1 MLMRTRSMAVTAA
14 LLTFA
19 SLCITPA
26 ASAAAHPAASPAPR
40 VVTLPTGEQ
49 VALYGPAGA
58 PTSFGPPPGVTWPA
72 RDPIV
77 GFSMHGHLYAIP
89 ASAPSAL
96 AGHLEGYDLT
106 RLAGGPAAPAAPA
119 AAVTPTA
126 AGGSGS
132 HNQWTLTVNPA
143 PDPGAITF
151 NVTVGL
157 MNLDDAAKFETIAQ
171 IGPQG
176 ASFSVPQGHY
186 YLVAVFA
193 DLENNQ
199 FTERT
204 VVNPQFTV
212 DAPTT
217 VTADASSAT
226 VDPSASVSRPANLG
240 QETMTT
246 TRNAIKNGGLGEN
259 TDSFAGGTKL
269 LVNPTARVNVG
280 SLRYDTHWHFH
291 PPDGGASYTYD
302 LDYPASGVIP
312 AQQDHPAP
320 DDSALAAVD
329 THFAS
334 EVPGQTAATGTTA
347 VDLAG
352 NSFIG
357 ATFLTPLTVPAE
369 RTEYFTAAP
378 DVHWQSSMIRLN
390 GTFEDWFSDAVRT
403 YQPGSHVTQTWLRG
417 PLVPG
422 VAQFAGAP
430 FAPLTCPACR
440 IGDTMSLLIEPYADS
455 AGHVAVQPTVA
466 SGSGDT
472 ATGSFQ
478 LSSNGTVLAT
488 GSYPAV
494 GPFEDEIPIPHAA
507 AQYQLDYNVTRS
519 APWWTLSTATHTQW
533 TFKSGPSTAEL
544 PPGWFCD
551 HSGDTQC
558 NVLPLLFA
566 NYKLPT
572 DDTGHE
578 PAGPVTG
585 EVDISHLQGAAN
597 TAIAGFAMQV
607 SFEGGKH
614 GSRRRSPR
622 SRPADTR
629 SATPTRPVPRPTSR
643 SPPATSRATRS
654 ARSFTRP
661 TRPRRTNPRSACSS
675 PAARSAYDPVR

>member
-1 MLMRTRSMAVTAA
+1 MLMRTRSLAVTAA
-14 LLTFA
+14 LFALA

-26 ASAAAHPAASPAPR
+26 ASAAPAARAAQATARPAPR
-40 VVTLPTGEQ
+40 VVTLPTGER

-58 PTSFGPPPGVTWPA
+58 PTSFGPPPGVTWSA
-72 RDPIV
+72 RDSIV
-77 GFSMHGHLYAIP
+77 GFAMHGHLYAIP
-89 ASAPSAL
+89 AFARSAL
-96 AGHLEGYDLT
+96 AGHLEDYDLT

-119 AAVTPTA
+119 AHA
-126 AGGSGS
+126 AAAGPSATGGSGS

-143 PDPGAITF
+143 PEPGAITF
-151 NVTVGL
+151 NLTVGL
-157 MNLDDAAKFETIAQ
+157 MNLDDAAKFETVAQ

-176 ASFSVPQGHY
+176 ASFSVPQGRY
-186 YLVAVFA
+186 YMVAVYSEL
-193 DLENNQ
+193 DNGNQ

-246 TRNAIKNGGLGEN
+246 TRDATKNGGLGEN

-269 LVNPTARVNVG
+269 LVSPTARVSAG
-280 SLRYDTHWHFH
+280 TLGYDTHWHFDS
-291 PPDGGASYTYD
+291 PDGGASYTYD
-302 LDYPASGVIP
+302 LDYPASGAIP
-312 AQQDHPAP
+312 SQQDFPAP
-320 DDSALAAVD
+320 ADSSLAAVD

-334 EVPGQTAATGTTA
+334 ELPGQTASTGTTA

-357 ATFLTPLTVPAE
+357 ATFLTPLTVPVE

-378 DVHWQSSMIRLN
+378 DVHWQSSMIREN

-403 YQPGSHVTQTWLRG
+403 YQPGSHTTATWLRG

-422 VAQFAGAP
+422 VSQFAGAP

-440 IGDTMSLLIEPYADS
+440 VGDNISLLIEPYADG
-455 AGHVAVQPTVA
+455 AGHVAVQPTTA
-466 SGSGDT
+466 PGSGDT

-478 LSSNGTVLAT
+478 LSRNGAVIAT
-488 GSYPAV
+488 GGYAAD
-494 GPFEDEIPIPHAA
+494 GQFETQIPVPHAT
-507 AQYQLDYNVTRS
+507 AQYQLDYDVTRS
-519 APWWTLSTATHTQW
+519 APWWTLSTATHTEW
-533 TFKSGPSTAEL
+533 TFKSGPSTSEL

-551 HSGDTQC
+551 GSGATQC

-566 NYKLPT
+566 RYQLPV
-572 DDTGHE
+572 DDTEHE

-585 EVDISHLQGAAN
+585 EIDISHLQGAAN
-597 TAIAGFAMQV
+597 TAITGFAMQV
-607 SFEGGKH
+607 SFDGGQ
-614 GSRRRSPR
+614 
-622 SRPADTR
+622 TWQ
-629 SATPTRPVPRPTSR
+629 
-643 SPPATSRATRS
+643 PATTTTIGPGRYQVSY
-654 ARSFTRP
+654 
-661 TRPRRTNPRSACSS
+661 TNPSGAATADIRVSASDAQGNTLS
-675 PAARSAYDPVR
+675 QVVQQAYAITAN